1 MASVRVKDL
10 PKEEG
15 AGTPAPL
22 YDSEEYLNLLANAV
36 SIEGTD
42 YKKARYAIKLLI
54 DEGVVGYDAITD
66 RFYKVSGIGV
76 DEEGKPMLVETLSET

>member
-1 MASVRVKDL
+1 M

-36 SIEGTD
+36 TIEGTD
-42 YKKARYAIKLLI
+42 YKKARYAVKLLI

-66 RFYKVSGIGV
+66 RFY
-76 DEEGKPMLVETLSET
+76 